1 MDIEKI
7 AAGAIGAASSAIV
20 WAVGGL
26 IKKGRK
32 DEQFDRLHKD
42 IDKLEKGVAE
52 VEKMVS
58 EKVSLAFFKEEIAEI
73 HGRISRTQ
81 REQAT
86 AIDKLDGKV
95 DRLSDSVN
103 FVHGVVSSI
112 PAKLDSIKLEIE
124 KSQR

>member
-1 MDIEKI
+1 MDIEKL
-7 AAGAIGAASSAIV
+7 AAAIIGAASSATV

-32 DEQFDRLHKD
+32 YEQFDRLHKD
-42 IDKLEKGVAE
+42 IDKIEKNVDE

-81 REQAT
+81 REQSA
-86 AIDKLDGKV
+86 AIDKLESKV
-95 DRLSDSVN
+95 DRFSDSLN

-112 PAKLDSIKLEIE
+112 PAKLDSIQSEIE
-124 KSQR
+124 KKQR